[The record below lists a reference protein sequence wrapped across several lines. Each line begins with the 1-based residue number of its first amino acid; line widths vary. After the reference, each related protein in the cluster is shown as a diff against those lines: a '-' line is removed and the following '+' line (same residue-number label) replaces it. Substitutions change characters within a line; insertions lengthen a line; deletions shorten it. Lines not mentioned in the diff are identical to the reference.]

1 MKKTMTRILSLMLAV
16 ITVFGL
22 MSAPASAAS
31 GISVNDS
38 ASTVKVDTSSG
49 KFYVVKTDNAKIKTK
64 DSTFSS
70 TYGNY
75 TKGSLILSTGTKGD
89 YIKTKLGGTTYYI
102 HQNDVKKAGS
112 TFSASIDYT
121 TINAAAFRTG
131 PAQKCSI
138 AYKPAKGTAFLL
150 VGSLR
155 NSSNNLWLVVYNPNT
170 KKLDYLY
177 SGNSACICTQ
187 VKLTVSAPTNTVN
200 TRGTLQ
206 LKASYSPSA
215 LTNSITWTS
224 GNPNVAT
231 VNAKGVVTGISAGTA
246 TITAT
251 VDGLNGSVSVSTDI
265 TVSHKVTLDV
275 PVIRQYNSEWKNK
288 YIANSN
294 AKIGAYGCLLTSA
307 TMVYSYDT
315 GKKLKP
321 TDMDDLLK
329 FTSGGALYWE
339 SLEDLG
345 YYRHGYGTE
354 VTNSILSTIYAQLKN
369 GNPVI
374 VGGKNSKN
382 SHYIVV
388 TGYTGSSTASFKASH
403 FTINDPGNSNRTT
416 LQHFLNDYSI
426 ITSLIY

>member
-22 MSAPASAAS
+22 MIAPASAAS
-31 GISVNDS
+31 GISASGSV
-38 ASTVKVDTSSG
+38 STVKVDTSSG

-177 SGNSACICTQ
+177 SGNSACVCTQ

-251 VDGLNGSVSVSTDI
+251 VDGLNGTVSVSTDI
-265 TVSHKVTLDV
+265 TVSPSVQLNVPLLKQTDPRWSGKYYGGSSADIYTYGCTLTSLTMIYNYLHGQNFTPDTFDDHLSFDRGGNV
-275 PVIRQYNSEWKNK
+275 YWSSVETLMGYTRHSYNS
-288 YIANSN
+288 
-294 AKIGAYGCLLTSA
+294 
-307 TMVYSYDT
+307 
-315 GKKLKP
+315 
-321 TDMDDLLK
+321 
-329 FTSGGALYWE
+329 
-339 SLEDLG
+339 
-345 YYRHGYGTE
+345 
-354 VTNSILSTIYAQLKN
+354 LSQIYQQLKQ
-369 GNPVI
+369 GRPVL
-374 VGGKNSKN
+374 VGGSKGGKT
-382 SHYIVV
+382 HWVVV
-388 TGYTGSSTASFKASH
+388 TGYVGDGITFSAKDFL
-403 FTINDPGNSNRTT
+403 INDSGANRTT
-416 LQHFLNDYSI
+416 LKQYQNSYN
-426 ITSLIY
+426 ITVLYY